1 MSHVR
6 QLARDGDFGAVLS
19 AVLRLIRVEGRVHLA
34 AEFRSP
40 WGVRID
46 GGELAQFHIVLAGQC
61 WLTTATEQR
70 RLGDGDSVLFPWGA
84 AHALSDRPDSP
95 MVSWQELVSAIRK
108 GEPRFQQGEH
118 AVRVLSGRFAFDRGV
133 RHPLLAELPGLIH
146 TRGRKPWQAGWP
158 EIVAPILATG
168 AGHGRTD
175 TTIEGDCLEG
185 LLIEVL
191 RACVLENP
199 PMRGFLAAVTDRR
212 LARAL
217 DVIQSEWQREL
228 SLERLARAV
237 GMSRANLA
245 SRFKEVLG
253 VAPMAYLTAW
263 RMQQARELLIATDR
277 ALIEIASLAGYG
289 SESAFSRAF
298 RREFGHS
305 PGRFRRSDLAP
316 ASAPAD

>member
-6 QLARDGDFGAVLS
+6 QLARDGDLSAVLG
-19 AVLRLIRVEGRVHLA
+19 AVLRLIRLEGRGHFA

-40 WGVRID
+40 WGVRVD
-46 GGELAQFHIVLAGQC
+46 GGELAQLHIVLAGQC

-70 RLGDGDSVLFPWGA
+70 RLGDGDGVLFPWGA
-84 AHALSDRPDSP
+84 AHALSDRPESP
-95 MVSWQELVSAIRK
+95 TISWQELQSAIRQ
-108 GEPRFQQGEH
+108 GEPPFGQGER
-118 AVRVLSGRFAFDRGV
+118 AVRLLSGRFAFDRSV

-146 TRGRKPWQAGWP
+146 IRGRKPWQTDWP
-158 EIVAPILATG
+158 EIVAPILAAG
-168 AGHGRTD
+168 AGTGRAEP
-175 TTIEGDCLEG
+175 TTVGDCPEG

-191 RACVLENP
+191 RAFALENP
-199 PMRGFLAAVTDRR
+199 HPLGFLAAVRDRR

-237 GMSRANLA
+237 GMSRASLT

-253 VAPMAYLTAW
+253 VAPMAYLTSW
-263 RMQQARELLIATDR
+263 RMQQARELLIGTDR
-277 ALIEIASLAGYG
+277 ALIEIASLAGYS

-298 RREFGHS
+298 KREFAHG
-305 PGRFRRSDLAP
+305 PGWFRRSDLAP
-316 ASAPAD
+316 APAPAG